1 MVVDDQIPVYEDS
14 EFIYCSNQKDKNEF
28 FVPLLEKAYA
38 KLNGCYAFTDG
49 GEAPDAMTDLTGNG
63 NRKKKYF

>member
-1 MVVDDQIPVYEDS
+1 VVVDDQIPVYEDD

-38 KLNGCYAFTDG
+38 KLNSCYAFTVVVVVVVSSCIF
-49 GEAPDAMTDLTGNG
+49 A
-63 NRKKKYF
+63 YY